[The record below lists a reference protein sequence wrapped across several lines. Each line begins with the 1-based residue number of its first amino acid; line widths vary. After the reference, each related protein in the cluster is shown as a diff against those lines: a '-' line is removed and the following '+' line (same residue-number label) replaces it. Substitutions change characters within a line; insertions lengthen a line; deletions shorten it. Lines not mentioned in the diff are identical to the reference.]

1 MGQPSYSIDLRE
13 RVVAEVEEGASRR
26 EAAER
31 FKVSVSSAIRW
42 AKLHALTGGVQPR
55 FRGGR
60 PRSPLASHAPWLLD
74 LIASAPDLTLDEIV
88 VRIAGDLG
96 VTTSRSSVDRFYR
109 RCGISFKKNGARR
122 RAGTSGCEGRPG
134 GLEGKPT
141 QS

>member
-13 RVVAEVEEGASRR
+13 RVVADVKEGASRR

-42 AKLHALTGGVQPR
+42 AKLHDLTGGVRPR
-55 FRGGR
+55 SRGGR

-74 LIASAPDLTLDEIV
+74 LIAGEPDSTLDEIV
-88 VRIAGDLG
+88 VRITGDLG

-109 RCGISFKKNGARR
+109 RQGISFKKNGARR
-122 RAGTSGCEGRPG
+122 RTGTSGCEGRPG

>member
-1 MGQPSYSIDLRE
+1 MGQLSYSIDLRE
-13 RVVAEVEEGASRR
+13 RVVADVKEGASRR

-42 AKLHALTGGVQPR
+42 AKLHDLTGGVRPR
-55 FRGGR
+55 SRGGR

-74 LIASAPDLTLDEIV
+74 LIAGEPDSTLDEIV
-88 VRIAGDLG
+88 VRITGDLG

-109 RCGISFKKNGARR
+109 RQGISFKKNGARR
-122 RAGTSGCEGRPG
+122 RTGTSGCEGRPG